1 MTGDIMTI
9 KDLAEYLKL
18 NEKIAYRLVSERKIS
33 GFKVGG
39 LWRFRKSD
47 IET

>member
-39 LWRFRKSD
+39 FME
-47 IET
+47 IQEE